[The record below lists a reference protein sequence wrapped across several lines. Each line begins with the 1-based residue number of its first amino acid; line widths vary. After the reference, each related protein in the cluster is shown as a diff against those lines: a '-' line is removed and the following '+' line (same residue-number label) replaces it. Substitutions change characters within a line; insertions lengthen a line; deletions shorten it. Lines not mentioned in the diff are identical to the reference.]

1 MTDQTQRQFGVQII
15 YQETVA
21 PRDDTAKGLF
31 ANENQV
37 VTRVANLDVN
47 QFSAN
52 LEAFCKQIGSAF
64 ASIPTLVDSFELDSF
79 ELTLDVTAKGE
90 VRFIG
95 SVGTEIKGGLK
106 IVFRRDGDRSPK

>member
-1 MTDQTQRQFGVQII
+1 MTEQTQKQLGVQII

-21 PRDDTAKGLF
+21 PRDDAAKGLF
-31 ANENQV
+31 ANETQIA
-37 VTRVANLDVN
+37 TRVASLDVS

-52 LEAFCKQIGSAF
+52 LEAFCNQIGSAF
-64 ASIPTLVDSFELDSF
+64 ASVPTVVDSFELNSF

-95 SVGTEIKGGLK
+95 SVGTEVKGGLK
-106 IVFRRDGDRSPK
+106 IVFRRDK